1 MTSMA
6 ANKKKFIQLG
16 VGLTISVICLW
27 LALRSVPFE
36 ELGRVLSEANYL
48 WLIPMLISIIISTVV
63 RAQRWRVLLGQR
75 VNLTGAF
82 WAYTVGYAFTNIFPF
97 RLGEPARIVVLSAR
111 RKLPLVEVAA
121 TVGVERLLDIIAVL
135 FILLGVLPF
144 MTVPIEVKQTGL
156 LFGAIAVV
164 GLIIIFSLVK
174 LGPWSETLLRRLVSR
189 FLPRYADAIVARWVE
204 LVRGL
209 SVLTRPSVGIPAVGW
224 SILAWLTS
232 LSFQWF
238 VLLAFQSRA
247 GLVEAAF
254 MVATL
259 SLAIAVPAGPG
270 FIGVYQWVG
279 QQSLVIPF
287 PNLYTTTR
295 ALGVAIT
302 AHLAYY
308 ISTTSLGVAGLWYF
322 GQSFM
327 GLRQRLSQAENPVEA
342 SQKI

>member
-1 MTSMA
+1 MNIDKS
-6 ANKKKFIQLG
+6 KVIRLSLG
-16 VGLTISVICLW
+16 VAISAICLW

-36 ELGRVLSEANYL
+36 ELGWVLSQANYL
-48 WLIPMLISIIISTVV
+48 WLIPALISILVSTVI

-75 VNLTGAF
+75 VNLTEAF
-82 WAYTVGYAFTNIFPF
+82 WAYTVGYIFTNIFPF

-156 LFGAIAVV
+156 LFGAIAVI
-164 GLIIIFSLVK
+164 GLIVIFSLVK
-174 LGPWSETLLRRLVSR
+174 LGPWSETLLRRLASR
-189 FLPRYADAIVARWVE
+189 FLPGYADAIVARWVE

-209 SVLTRPSVGIPAVGW
+209 SVLTQPSVGIPAVGW
-224 SILAWLTS
+224 SILAWIVS
-232 LSFQWF
+232 LGFQWF
-238 VLLAFQSRA
+238 VLLAFQSKA

-254 MVATL
+254 MVAAL

-279 QQSLVIPF
+279 QQSLAIPF
-287 PNLYTTTR
+287 PNLYTASS

-308 ISTTSLGVAGLWYF
+308 ISTTSLGVPGLWYF

-327 GLRQRLSQAENPVEA
+327 GLRRSLNSSSPGIIQTTVQDS
-342 SQKI
+342 